1 MTNILSEK
9 TIGVLQEILIQ
20 QLRVERAQLT
30 PEAGLETDLGADS
43 LDKVEIA
50 MRLEEA
56 FNLTIPDRDVEQI
69 DTVGDLYEALA
80 TLLGRSGQPA

>member
-30 PEAGLETDLGADS
+30 PEAGLMTDLSADS
-43 LDKVEIA
+43 LDMVEIG
-50 MRLEEA
+50 MKLEET
-56 FNLTIPDRDVEQI
+56 FSLTIPDRDLEQI
-69 DTVGDLYEALA
+69 HTVGDLYEALA